1 MSEDT
6 AASTLTADRLHY
18 TTRVARIAPTPASI
32 YSFARLLDLSP
43 QDWLNKGDPVWS
55 IAEQIVHWCFVGF
68 RGGTVPR
75 LREQLE
81 AIEKLSPEY
90 RP

>member
-1 MSEDT
+1 MSEDS
-6 AASTLTADRLHY
+6 AASAPEEPRLHY
-18 TTRVARIAPTPASI
+18 ATRVARIAPTLVSLN
-32 YSFARLLDLSP
+32 SFARLLDLSP
-43 QDWLNKGDPVWS
+43 EDWLDNREPVWS

-81 AIEKLSPEY
+81 AIEKLSPEA